1 MTRGSPNRG
10 ALLASMMAILLAWI
24 ADAAAHTSG
33 TTGFARITVHG
44 QTVRYSLTLSGETL
58 AALPGLA
65 AAARPGAIQDPGA
78 LADLVARKIAIAADG
93 RACAPTPGTV
103 QPPTADRSTA
113 VVIVDYACAAPV
125 RELSVR
131 DDLFDALGG
140 DYHTL
145 AHFERSAA
153 DAGRGEQ
160 FVFEPDRRAT
170 TVRMSPTD
178 AQPTPARSGL
188 GAMYSYIRL
197 GLEHILL
204 GYDHILFVV
213 ALMLRG
219 GRFLPLL
226 AIVTAFTVAHSITL
240 SLAVLDL
247 MTLPARLVEPVIALS
262 IAYVALENMVM
273 RRQPS
278 RRWAVSFVFGLVHG
292 FGFAGALTELDL
304 PRQGLV
310 SALLGFNIG
319 VEIGQAM
326 VVAVLLPPLL
336 WAQRFTWRSRAVTA
350 TSAILLVAGL
360 ALLVERTL
368 LTTS

>member
-1 MTRGSPNRG
+1 MTRASF
-10 ALLASMMAILLAWI
+10 ALAITILLAWV
-24 ADAAAHTSG
+24 AAAAAHTSG

-58 AALPGLA
+58 AAGRAGGNADIL
-65 AAARPGAIQDPGA
+65 A
-78 LADLVARKIAIAADG
+78 LADLVARKVAIAADG

-103 QPPTADRSTA
+103 QPPTADRA
-113 VVIVDYACAAPV
+113 AALVIVDYACAAPV
-125 RELSVR
+125 RELEVR

-153 DAGRGEQ
+153 DTGRGEQ
-160 FVFEPDRRAT
+160 FMFEPDRRVT
-170 TVRMSPTD
+170 RVRMV
-178 AQPTPARSGL
+178 AAEAGTPQARSDAN
-188 GAMYSYIRL
+188 AMLSFIRL

-204 GYDHILFVV
+204 GYDHILFVI

-219 GRFLPLL
+219 GRFLSLL

-273 RRQPS
+273 RQQPS

-292 FGFAGALTELDL
+292 FGFAGALAELNL

-319 VEIGQAM
+319 VEIGQAL
-326 VVAVLLPPLL
+326 VIAVLLLPLL
-336 WAQRFTWRSRAVTA
+336 WAQQFTWRSRAVTA
-350 TSAILLVAGL
+350 ASAILLVAGL
-360 ALLVERTL
+360 ALLVDRTL
-368 LTTS
+368 LPSS